1 MRQVAMQRGM
11 DLFMSHDGPFTIA
24 YADHAAE
31 VGGAE
36 ISLRLLLERLDRTSF
51 RPLILHAPGAE
62 WLNGAPGEHEL
73 TACEVFTDERLLSLR
88 RGDVSGSLLGNVGK
102 LARAASLVL
111 RIRGALRSN
120 DVDLVHTNTLKCH
133 LLAGAAAWSYGSP
146 LIWHLRDL
154 VPEEEPRA
162 ILWRAARLMRPT
174 VIAISEA
181 VAHQARGLGVRV
193 EVVYNGIP
201 LAHFCPGPEPE
212 GLRRELGLK
221 LSHRIIMIVARLTPW
236 KGHCELIRAL
246 PAVLRRFPEARLVI
260 VGTTGFWDESY
271 VQELQSMAQTEG
283 VAEAVLWTGHREDV
297 PALLRLCEVFV
308 LPSRDEPFGRALVEA
323 MATEKPV
330 VAGRGGAS
338 PEVCPDGT
346 CGYLV
351 DPADPAEIANAIID
365 LLSNP
370 GRAREMGRA
379 GRKRAVCFFDADSN
393 AERVQA
399 LYRELLAHRR

>member
-1 MRQVAMQRGM
+1 
-11 DLFMSHDGPFTIA
+11 
-24 YADHAAE
+24 
-31 VGGAE
+31 
-36 ISLRLLLERLDRTSF
+36 
-51 RPLILHAPGAE
+51 
-62 WLNGAPGEHEL
+62 
-73 TACEVFTDERLLSLR
+73 
-88 RGDVSGSLLGNVGK
+88 
-102 LARAASLVL
+102 
-111 RIRGALRSN
+111 
-120 DVDLVHTNTLKCH
+120 
-133 LLAGAAAWSYGSP
+133 
-146 LIWHLRDL
+146 
-154 VPEEEPRA
+154 
-162 ILWRAARLMRPT
+162 
-174 VIAISEA
+174 
-181 VAHQARGLGVRV
+181 
-193 EVVYNGIP
+193 
-201 LAHFCPGPEPE
+201 
-212 GLRRELGLK
+212 
-221 LSHRIIMIVARLTPW
+221 
-236 KGHCELIRAL
+236 
-246 PAVLRRFPEARLVI
+246 
-260 VGTTGFWDESY
+260 
-271 VQELQSMAQTEG
+271 MAQTEG